1 MLGVHES
8 FAWCLTGCGAAPAA
22 HRAPPHRFQTC
33 LGPLQTKVGKATEHK
48 SLADKINILT
58 PYLRELLPMSLWQAV
73 PSGVPKHILPQGQ
86 GRRRAPQTSAGHHA
100 EGTPGT
106 HSPFPGLFT
115 AVRSPALRN
124 QQAEATSNT

>member
-8 FAWCLTGCGAAPAA
+8 FARCLTGCGAAPAA

-33 LGPLQTKVGKATEHK
+33 LGPLRNKGGEATEHK
-48 SLADKINILT
+48 SSADKINILT
-58 PYLRELLPMSLWQAV
+58 PYLRELLPVSLWQAV
-73 PSGVPKHILPQGQ
+73 PSGIPKHILPRGR
-86 GRRRAPQTSAGHHA
+86 GRRRAPQTSAGLHA

-106 HSPFPGLFT
+106 RSPFPGLFT
-115 AVRSPALRN
+115 AVCSPALRN